1 MQVLET
7 GHHAGKCIGAELS
20 GHDLACKLARDII
33 LFVRLD
39 GRICDAND
47 AAVRAY
53 GYEREE
59 LLSKTIFDL
68 RSQETVSQVL
78 PQMAQAEREGILFE
92 TVHRR
97 KDGRTFPVEV
107 SSQGVTLGNER
118 VLLSIIRDISERKQA
133 QEELAWESGVNAA
146 LAELSSA
153 LISAASIDDISAT
166 VLAHG
171 QRLTGS
177 RFGFVGYVD
186 PQTGWLVTTMLTR
199 DIWDV
204 CQVRDK
210 EAVFKHFGGL
220 WGWVLN
226 NRQPLMT
233 NEPDK
238 DPRSTG
244 IPDGHIP
251 IRRFLSVPATIGDT
265 LVGQVSLA
273 NSDRDYTDR
282 DLEVIKRLAG
292 LYAIAIDRK
301 RTEEERHKLLEEI
314 QHRLAQLNAVI
325 ENTDTQLALLD
336 RDFNFLT
343 VNYAYERGYRRSKE
357 ELIGRNHFE
366 LFPNAENQAIFE
378 RVRDTGEA
386 VEFYAKPF
394 VFPDQPERGV
404 TYWDWTLVPVTED
417 GGSILG
423 FAFSLT
429 DVTEGVRARQRIA
442 ELAAEAQRRA
452 GELDA
457 TFTAIA
463 DGIIVYSTAGEIV
476 LTNAAARDILG
487 YSDEEQSGPI
497 VERLT
502 ALRVTA
508 TDGQPV
514 PPEETPPM
522 RALRGEV
529 VRGQVLAIHRPPDRT
544 VWISASG
551 APIRTPDGRLQGAV
565 VTMTDITAL
574 RELQE
579 QQEDFLRTVS
589 HDLRAPL
596 TVIRAQ
602 AELLDMDQEHAGLPV
617 ENRTGTQAIITA
629 ANRMNTMIQD
639 LVDSIRFQKQRLHLE
654 CQPTDLRRFLVDL
667 LQRTATLFD
676 VRRVRLSVPQ
686 DVPPALADVDRLER
700 ILTNLLSNALKY
712 SSPDTEVVVEATR
725 RDDWIVV
732 AVRDQGQ
739 GIAPEDLPHI
749 FERFYRS
756 KGQRKESLGLGLSIA
771 KTLVEA
777 HGGRLWVESQ
787 LGKGSTFYFT
797 LPVAAEN

>member
-1 MQVLET
+1 MLDTEDC
-7 GHHAGKCIGAELS
+7 AGKCIQTELS
-20 GHDLACKLARDII
+20 AHELACKLARDII

-39 GRICDAND
+39 GSIYDAND
-47 AAVRAY
+47 AAIRAY

-59 LLSKTIFDL
+59 LLTKTIFDL
-68 RSQETVSQVL
+68 RSEETLPQVL

-97 KDGRTFPVEV
+97 KDASTFPVEV
-107 SSQGVTLGNER
+107 SSRGITLGKER

-133 QEELAWESGVNAA
+133 KEDLAWQAGVNAA
-146 LAELSSA
+146 LAEVSSA
-153 LISAASIDDISAT
+153 LISAASIDDISAI
-166 VLAHG
+166 VLDHG
-171 QRLTGS
+171 KRLTGS
-177 RFGFVGYVD
+177 KYGFVGHID
-186 PQTGWLVTTMLTR
+186 PSTGWMVSTTLTR
-199 DIWDV
+199 DIWES
-204 CQVRDK
+204 CQVPDK
-210 EAVFKHFGGL
+210 RAVFEQFSGL

-226 NRQPLMT
+226 TRQPLLT
-233 NEPDK
+233 NEPDR
-238 DPRSTG
+238 DPRSSG
-244 IPDGHIP
+244 IPEGHIP
-251 IRRFLSVPATIGDT
+251 IRRFLSVPALVGDT

-282 DLEVIKRLAG
+282 DLEVIKRLAD

-301 RTEEERHKLLEEI
+301 RAEGERETLLREI

-325 ENTDTQLALLD
+325 ENTETQLALLD
-336 RDFNFLT
+336 RDFNFLM
-343 VNYAYERGYRRSKE
+343 VNSAYERGCGHSKE

-366 LFPNAENQAIFE
+366 LFPNPENQAIFE

-394 VFPDQPERGV
+394 VYSDRPGRGI
-404 TYWDWTLVPVTED
+404 TYWNWTLVPVRED

-429 DVTEGVRARQRIA
+429 DVTESVRARQRIA

-463 DGIIVYSTAGEIV
+463 DGIIVYSTTGEIV
-476 LTNAAARDILG
+476 LTNAAAREILG
-487 YSDEEQSGPI
+487 YTDDEQRGPI

-502 ALRVTA
+502 ALRVTSP
-508 TDGQPV
+508 DGKLI

-574 RELQE
+574 HELQE

-602 AELLDMDQEHAGLPV
+602 AELLDMEQEQAGLSI
-617 ENRTGTQAIITA
+617 EQRQSTQAVITA

-639 LVDSIRFQKQRLHLE
+639 LVDSIRFHKQRLNLD
-654 CQPTDLRRFLVDL
+654 CQPTDLRQFVTSM
-667 LQRTATLFD
+667 LQRTASLFD
-676 VRRVRLSVPQ
+676 VRRVRLSIPGGVPRVLT
-686 DVPPALADVDRLER
+686 DPDRLER

-712 SSPDTEVVVEATR
+712 SSPDTEVVVEAAQ
-725 RDDWIVV
+725 RDGWVVV
-732 AVRDQGQ
+732 AVRDRGQ
-739 GIAPEDLPHI
+739 GIAPEDLPRI

-777 HGGRLWVESQ
+777 HGGRIWVESE

-797 LPVAAEN
+797 LPIAAES